1 MTLYSLCKKTKNTKR
16 KGPTEYAF
24 LHSAFI
30 KEAAR
35 QVQQEIDKKGIMF
48 IISQSQSMKLP
59 YSLLKSVSLFFIY
72 IDHGHFLIIYNRFYK
87 IRMDIYNTLCYPI
100 LS

>member
-1 MTLYSLCKKTKNTKR
+1 MILYSLCKKKKKNTKR
-16 KGPTEYAF
+16 EWPTEYTF
-24 LHSAFI
+24 LYSAFI

-35 QVQQEIDKKGIMF
+35 QVQQEIDKKGIMS

-59 YSLLKSVSLFFIY
+59 YSLLKSVNIFFY
-72 IDHGHFLIIYNRFYK
+72 IDNNHSLIIHNRFYK
-87 IRMDIYNTLCYPI
+87 IWMVIYNILCYPI